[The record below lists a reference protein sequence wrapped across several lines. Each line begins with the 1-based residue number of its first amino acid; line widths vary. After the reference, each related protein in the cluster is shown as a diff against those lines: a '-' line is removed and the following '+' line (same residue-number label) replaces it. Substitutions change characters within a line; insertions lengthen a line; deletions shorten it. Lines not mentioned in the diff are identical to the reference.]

1 MIQSQN
7 VIKSSRPVM
16 SPEVVSHYMQ
26 LLIGFARNVFMCFR
40 VVLIPVIVGQA
51 FKMAVF
57 MLQIPISL

>member
-1 MIQSQN
+1 M
-7 VIKSSRPVM
+7 PL
-16 SPEVVSHYMQ
+16 EVVSHYMQ

-40 VVLIPVIVGQA
+40 VVLILVIVGQA